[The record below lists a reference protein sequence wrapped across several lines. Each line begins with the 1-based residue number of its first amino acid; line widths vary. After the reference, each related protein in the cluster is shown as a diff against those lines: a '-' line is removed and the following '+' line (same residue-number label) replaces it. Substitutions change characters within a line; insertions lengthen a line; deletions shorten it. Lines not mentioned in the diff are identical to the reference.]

1 MPAGEVVMIQLA
13 IIGFLEALVYLLR
26 YRSAN
31 ERSSVRSGIHTFM
44 VTALRVWFIV
54 AGFSALFNDQPWW
67 SLILAYAIPAAVTT
81 AVFHE
86 CLERRKASKQ

>member
-1 MPAGEVVMIQLA
+1 MIQLA

-54 AGFSALFNDQPWW
+54 AGFSALFNDHPWW
-67 SLILAYAIPAAVTT
+67 ALILAYAIPAAVTT

-86 CLERRKASKQ
+86 YLERRKKA